1 MIELARIGGL
11 SSVVQKGNKTAPEK
25 KGIYAFL
32 WPNVELY
39 LASNFTGS
47 GARAENTPSRMDQ
60 YLDGIKKL
68 RRFKYDGDLWM
79 PNVYAP
85 LIGGKVKR
93 YSKDGNWVLVD
104 SDDARKASQRMH
116 KKLVADWNT
125 HQYTYPKAMGYHG
138 FDMEW
143 AQVFVPAHKGK
154 IKGKKPN
161 ARRVAARSQTRY
173 DAKPR
178 FRRGQVFRTEAGSE
192 IALERIHTHPT
203 DADYVDSVEFKVKS
217 IAPVDV
223 SGPRAFFYERPKVG
237 DKIKIYNQDLGAIG
251 WPRVRYEPTFH
262 AASRVAA
269 KYKNKKQVDKADGS
283 GKTTVYEYSK
293 GQVDHRNRE
302 KAKRIEGLKGNIL
315 KLRSKV
321 QSDLTSD
328 DPKTRLTAL
337 AISLMDETCE
347 RVGNDES
354 AEERGHFGVTTLQ
367 AKHVKING
375 GKATL
380 SYTGKSGVKHSKTV
394 ENSKAVSALK
404 KALNGKSGSDTI
416 LCDGDDCTVRADD
429 VNEYLK
435 EYDITAKDI
444 RGYRANDEMVKQL
457 KEQRSKGKEL
467 PNDRK
472 GKDEILKAEFTKA
485 LEATAKVVGHESS
498 TLRSQYLVPKLEDS
512 YVHDGTVMDKWD
524 KKANYD
530 PAKWYYDWEP
540 SVTLDTI
547 IQRWQNPEI
556 TSQKMYDRS
565 MPLMLTV
572 RELWPHR
579 EYTWSRENSRRG
591 HVTFNGED
599 LPGPLKWDAL
609 KEDMKINGWNPKEP
623 LHLTIGEKGGVK
635 VGEGNHRLAIAKE
648 IGMSKVPVWFH
659 FYSGKVTKTEQFP
672 KTRTEVSQKAVKRV
686 VDKAEKKPLRKL
698 TPQEQ
703 REIDE
708 LMRSIFASR
717 TAAGKYDHINFKP
730 PEGVANAA
738 AKGLEYRQK
747 ASPSN
752 KGGLTPS
759 QAAQEG
765 IGSGVQRAVNLKN
778 RNTLTPETINKMV
791 GFFARHEKNKGVKP
805 ENKGKP
811 YNDKGHVAWLLW
823 GGDPGKSWCNKV
835 KAQMEAA
842 DKKSKQA
849 SIFRIAARY
858 LTAGENE
865 PTNPELWSK
874 VVSLTKGE
882 IKSLT
887 HNGETVKGPNNG
899 TGFQK
904 YPTAYANG
912 WASKV
917 YGDLGGGWKKKEKKA
932 HLTFKKT
939 YKTAAG
945 KHTLPKLPYAYDAL
959 DPWISE
965 ETLKFH
971 HDKHHKGYVDG
982 LNAAE
987 EALAKAK
994 AGNDFHTIR
1003 QINEDI
1009 AFHWGGHYL
1018 HTVYW
1023 ECLGADVQASDNL
1036 KAEID
1041 DAFGSWDTFRE
1052 QFQSTAASV
1061 QGSGWAV
1068 LTWNQDTGMQIAGI
1082 KNHEHRVLWD
1092 SHVVLPLDVWEHAYY
1107 IDHKNDRAAHF
1118 EGVFDNCV
1126 NWTEVEKRLSEIKGR
1141 GKTARGKAKKDVGH
1155 GGLDEWFSGH
1165 GGSKGKGEDAT
1176 WGDWVSISPVTKTL
1190 PSGKKVE
1197 KGDIVGDCGISSD
1210 PDWKA
1215 ETKGGK
1221 NPLKCMPRQKAH
1233 KMDKSERASKAKAK
1247 QKAEKS
1253 TPNTKKPTNTPT
1265 FQKKAGLQP
1274 ADVHHLADKLNIPWD
1289 NDPAFLKWTKS
1300 VTGKEHLDDLNQGEL
1315 KSVMKALKQRKT
1327 AEVVADL
1334 NPQLGWPGGTC
1345 HLVNRINE
1353 EVRNPRMRDNLTNK
1367 ALDGD
1372 KLTNPEAHKVYDV
1385 ERERGTK
1392 VKFLSKFHITPHAQY
1407 RMDQR
1412 GITVNDL
1419 RVALKSFAKAYYDS
1433 KSKNG
1438 YEYRDWSEQMAY
1450 GREIRWVDERNG
1462 KLAVVFQANGKGDV
1476 VIITT
1481 YWEGLSD
1488 PSPKSQ
1494 QQCEV
1499 FSPQRVAAR
1508 NEWKAYRDSISKH
1521 SRT

>member
-1 MIELARIGGL
+1 MSL
-11 SSVVQKGNKTAPEK
+11 S
-25 KGIYAFL
+25 
-32 WPNVELY
+32 
-39 LASNFTGS
+39 
-47 GARAENTPSRMDQ
+47 
-60 YLDGIKKL
+60 
-68 RRFKYDGDLWM
+68 
-79 PNVYAP
+79 
-85 LIGGKVKR
+85 
-93 YSKDGNWVLVD
+93 
-104 SDDARKASQRMH
+104 
-116 KKLVADWNT
+116 
-125 HQYTYPKAMGYHG
+125 
-138 FDMEW
+138 
-143 AQVFVPAHKGK
+143 
-154 IKGKKPN
+154 
-161 ARRVAARSQTRY
+161 
-173 DAKPR
+173 
-178 FRRGQVFRTEAGSE
+178 
-192 IALERIHTHPT
+192 
-203 DADYVDSVEFKVKS
+203 
-217 IAPVDV
+217 
-223 SGPRAFFYERPKVG
+223 
-237 DKIKIYNQDLGAIG
+237 
-251 WPRVRYEPTFH
+251 
-262 AASRVAA
+262 SRVAA
-269 KYKNKKQVDKADGS
+269 KYKNKKQVEKADGS

-354 AEERGHFGVTTLQ
+354 VKERGHFGVTTLQ

-394 ENSKAVSALK
+394 ENSKTVSALK
-404 KALNGKSGSDTI
+404 KALNGKSGTDTI

-472 GKDEILKAEFTKA
+472 EKDEILKAEFTKA
-485 LEATAKVVGHESS
+485 LEATAEVVGHESS

-524 KKANYD
+524 KKANDAARLEGHYKMMVEGLDMLKTIYEHHGSHAQLTAYD
-530 PAKWYYDWEP
+530 QFYIEARKAWKVAYANGRQWMAH
-540 SVTLDTI
+540 VIDTKAI
-547 IQRWQNPEI
+547 PPKKNKAVE
-556 TSQKMYDRS
+556 
-565 MPLMLTV
+565 MLA
-572 RELWPHR
+572 RLFSKKHSWKGPR
-579 EYTWSRENSRRG
+579 N
-591 HVTFNGED
+591 
-599 LPGPLKWDAL
+599 GPLKWYKDNERRWALLPETKRWEDRSEEGGGVWNVGPFRVHDIVNAKPEERERITGIIEKAL
-609 KEDMKINGWNPKEP
+609 KVSGRTGLTGFKRVLYGDIYVVGQIGRKNWAAWYMPAKDAIYMRVSGKGISEMDATQTLIHELTHRYKSKFLSRDVWQVWRQYHYDLGKKNVEPEMPAKGERIPFKINNKFYVYGGRGNM
-623 LHLTIGEKGGVK
+623 GERLLDAKG
-635 VGEGNHRLAIAKE
+635 E
-648 IGMSKVPVWFH
+648 IVH
-659 FYSGKVTKTEQFP
+659 
-672 KTRTEVSQKAVKRV
+672 V
-686 VDKAEKKPLRKL
+686 VDPIKFHDWFKKTADRGKYPTAYASTDAEEHLCEAASMRAMRKLKKPHA
-698 TPQEQ
+698 TYFTQ
-703 REIDE
+703 I
-708 LMRSIFASR
+708 MRGEYETFSAAR
-717 TAAGKYDHINFKP
+717 VARRVQAAGKYDHINFKP

-738 AKGLEYRQK
+738 ARGLEYRQK

-778 RNTLTPETINKMV
+778 RNTLTPETIKKMV

-823 GGDPGKSWCNKV
+823 GGDPGKAWCNKV

-849 SIFRIAARY
+849 SISRTAARY
-858 LTAGENE
+858 LSAGENE
-865 PTNPELWSK
+865 PTNAGLWAK

-887 HNGETVKGPNNG
+887 HNGKKIDGPNEG
-899 TGFQK
+899 KGFQK

-932 HLTFKKT
+932 NLTFRKT

-987 EALAKAK
+987 DALAKAK
-994 AGNDFHTIR
+994 ADNDFHMIR
-1003 QINEDI
+1003 QTNEDI

-1023 ECLGADVQASDNL
+1023 ECLGKDMEASDSL

-1041 DAFGSWDTFRE
+1041 GSFGSWDTFRE
-1052 QFQSTAASV
+1052 QFKSTAASV

-1126 NWTEVEKRLSEIKGR
+1126 NWTEVEKRLTEIKGR

-1197 KGDIVGDCGISSD
+1197 RGDIVGDCGISSD
-1210 PDWKA
+1210 SDWKS

-1233 KMDKSERASKAKAK
+1233 KMDKAERADKAKAK

-1253 TPNTKKPTNTPT
+1253 TPNSKKPTNTPT
-1265 FQKKAGLQP
+1265 FQKKAGLKP
-1274 ADVHHLADKLNIPWD
+1274 ADVHHLADKLNVPWD
-1289 NDPAFLKWTKS
+1289 NDPAFLKWTKG

-1327 AEVVADL
+1327 AEDQTADL
-1334 NPQLGWPGGTC
+1334 NPQLGWPGGPC
-1345 HLVNRINE
+1345 HVVERIHD
-1353 EVRNPRMRDNLTNK
+1353 EVRSPRMREDLSDK
-1367 ALDGD
+1367 VLEGD
-1372 KLTNPEAHKVYDV
+1372 KLTNPEANKIYDM
-1385 ERERGTK
+1385 ETERGTK
-1392 VKFLSKFHITPHAQY
+1392 VKFLSKLHITPHAQY

-1412 GITVNDL
+1412 GITVYDL
-1419 RVALKSFAKAYYDS
+1419 RAALQAFAKAFYDS
-1433 KSKNG
+1433 KSQNG
-1438 YEYRDWSEQMAY
+1438 YEYQEWSSQLAY
-1450 GREIRWVDERNG
+1450 GREVRWTDERNG
-1462 KLAVVFQANGKGDV
+1462 KLVVVFQADGRGGVK
-1476 VIITT
+1476 IITT
-1481 YWEGLSD
+1481 FWEGKSD
-1488 PSPKSQ
+1488 PKTNQTCDVYGPK
-1494 QQCEV
+1494 
-1499 FSPQRVAAR
+1499 RIAAR
-1508 NEWKAYRDSISKH
+1508 HGWRAYRDNISKH
-1521 SRT
+1521 ALT